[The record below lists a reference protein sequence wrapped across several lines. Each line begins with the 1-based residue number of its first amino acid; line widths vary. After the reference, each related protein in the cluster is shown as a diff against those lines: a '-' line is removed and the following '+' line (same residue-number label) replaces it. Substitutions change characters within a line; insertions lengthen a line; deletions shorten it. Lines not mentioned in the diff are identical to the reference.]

1 MIPAPMNTDSLV
13 RLRLADE
20 RKTAQL
26 ARALAAR
33 AQAGDC
39 LLLQGDLGA
48 GKSCF
53 ARAFIRALAPA
64 SDEDIPSPTFTL
76 VQLYEKDV
84 APLYHFDLYRLER
97 PEETYELGL
106 EEALDCGICL
116 IEWPERLSC
125 LRPAAALTVALEFA
139 DSASARRV
147 ALSGGA
153 DWAERLAG
161 LEAELGHD

>member
-48 GKSCF
+48 TREVVVQPLDP
-53 ARAFIRALAPA
+53 AR
-64 SDEDIPSPTFTL
+64 T
-76 VQLYEKDV
+76 
-84 APLYHFDLYRLER
+84 
-97 PEETYELGL
+97 
-106 EEALDCGICL
+106 
-116 IEWPERLSC
+116 
-125 LRPAAALTVALEFA
+125 
-139 DSASARRV
+139 
-147 ALSGGA
+147 
-153 DWAERLAG
+153 RLAMVVVAQAQSG
-161 LEAELGHD
+161 PEHVVI